1 MILKKPY
8 AFLIKYFKLI
18 HIVILGLLSYI
29 NSYYKNI
36 YAFYKDYSSSN
47 YYDLNIAKEYLPTLS
62 FIVVV
67 VLISLFIILF
77 YLMKKKDKP
86 NTLYILSITYY
97 ALVLISM
104 LVAYENI
111 NTLYDV
117 TLTQRTSRLYN
128 NIYFILNLPSYY
140 FIFTYLVRGIG
151 FDIKKFN
158 FSKDL
163 EELDIKAEDNEE
175 FEFVIG
181 TKDYLIKRKIH
192 RFFREVK
199 YYYKENEFLINIIG
213 GTFIGVV
220 SIVLLINISSTIHK
234 YHLGNKVNA
243 EKFKII
249 LNNAY
254 VTNKDYTGKVINQNK
269 KYLILDIT
277 INNLGTNE
285 LKPSEMYIKY
295 GNNKQSIMKLSMQSS
310 FSDLGK
316 IYNGDLIK
324 KEPEN
329 LIFIYELPQSASTNN
344 LKLAIYKGKTI
355 TSKEI
360 KYNFVEYKFNAKK
373 IDKSPKNNLVELN
386 QNLNLGNKLYGNTT
400 IDIKNVETKNKYT
413 YTYDKCYSEENCEK
427 LTNIIT
433 PNGGFNY
440 NLMIVD
446 YDISIDKN
454 SLLGRTYNDDIYIIN
469 KFSKLK
475 YKVNNEEKE
484 INIFGTKYDNLPN
497 KIIYEIPASALKSE
511 ELFFIFETREN
522 KYLYKIK

>member
-18 HIVILGLLSYI
+18 HILILGLLVYL

-36 YAFYKDYSSSN
+36 YTFYKDYTSSN
-47 YYDLNIAKEYLPTLS
+47 YYDLNIARNYLPTIS
-62 FIVVV
+62 FIVVI
-67 VLISLFIILF
+67 VLISLFVILF

-86 NTLYILSITYY
+86 FTLYILSIIYY
-97 ALVLISM
+97 GIVLVSM
-104 LVAYENI
+104 LFAYEHI

-140 FIFTYLVRGIG
+140 FIFSYLIRGIG

-192 RFFREVK
+192 RFYREVV
-199 YYYKENEFLINIIG
+199 YYYKENKFLINIIG
-213 GTFIGVV
+213 GTFLAII

-243 EKFKII
+243 EKFKIR

-254 VTNKDYTGKVINQNK
+254 VTNKDYTGKVINYDK

-277 INNLGTNE
+277 ISNMGSYE
-285 LKPSEMYIKY
+285 LKPAEMYIKY
-295 GNNKQSIMKLSMQSS
+295 GNNKQSIMKVSMQSS

-316 IYNGDLIK
+316 IYNGDIIK
-324 KEPEN
+324 QESEN
-329 LIFIYELPQSASTNN
+329 LLFIYELPKSASTNN
-344 LKLAIYKGKTI
+344 LKLLIYKGKTI
-355 TSKEI
+355 KNNSV
-360 KYNFVEYKFNAKK
+360 KYNYVEYKFNAKK
-373 IDKSPKNNLVELN
+373 IDKSLKDNLAQLN
-386 QNLNLGNKLYGNTT
+386 SSYNFGNKLYGTSSINFKN
-400 IDIKNVETKNKYT
+400 IDIKSKYT
-413 YTYDKCYSEENCEK
+413 YTYDKCYSDDNCEK

-440 NLMIVD
+440 NLLLAD
-446 YDISIDKN
+446 YEMLIDRN
-454 SLLGRTYNDDIYIIN
+454 SLLGRTYNEDLNIIN
-469 KFSKLK
+469 RFSKLK
-475 YKVNNEEKE
+475 YMVNNEEKE
-484 INIFGTKYDNLPN
+484 ISIFGYKYDNLPN
-497 KIIYEIPASALKSE
+497 KIIYEIPTSALKSDE
-511 ELFFIFETREN
+511 VFFIFETREN
-522 KYLYKIK
+522 RYLYKIK